1 MIEKKLSNTEVSREL
16 TFEEWKARDE
26 DVYFNEDENW
36 WEDKNDLELPG
47 VNITYSLSISDWEK
61 AKKYLKDCYWEN
73 VELYFQ
79 LFKEQLKTSWEEL
92 CDPVTVERQIE
103 LWTFTLYPEKFR
115 NRELPILLTIFSY
128 QTPDSGNSDSFNGRI
143 ARAYAEIQNEGR
155 DVLQGRREL
164 IENQHC
170 VAEATKRYL
179 DWLIGFQLYLAT
191 YKPTSETLLN
201 FIEQEAVSSEL
212 DVNEERK
219 GHEEKI
225 RKHLFDLEEV
235 FNRTGE
241 YEKTISWL
249 VSFFMREKIKIDK
262 PVFIAGRNKT
272 KLQSILG
279 DIHDECAS
287 GKFSDDYI
295 EFLVKTFEILHTEN
309 FNPTGRH
316 AKDIRKRLSG

>member
-1 MIEKKLSNTEVSREL
+1 MVEKKTSNTEL

-26 DVYFNEDENW
+26 YVRFNEYENW
-36 WEDKNDLELPG
+36 WEDKNDPELSG

-61 AKKYLKDCYWEN
+61 AKKYLEDCYWEN
-73 VELYFQ
+73 VEDYFK
-79 LFKEQLKTSWEEL
+79 LFKQQLKTSWEQL
-92 CDPVTVERQIE
+92 SDPVTVERQIE

-115 NRELPILLTIFSY
+115 NKELPILLTIFSH
-128 QTPDSGNSDSFNGRI
+128 QTPDSENPDSINGTI

-155 DVLQGRREL
+155 DVLQGRQEL

-170 VAEATKRYL
+170 VAEAAKRYL
-179 DWLIGFQLYLAT
+179 DWLIRFQLYLAT
-191 YKPTSETLLN
+191 HKPTSKTLLN
-201 FIEQEAVSSEL
+201 FIEEEAVSGEL

-225 RKHLFDLEEV
+225 RKHLSELEKV

-249 VSFFMREKIKIDK
+249 VSFFMRERIKIDK
-262 PVFIAGRNKT
+262 PVLIAGRNKI

-279 DIHDECAS
+279 DIYGECAS

-295 EFLVKTFEILHTEN
+295 EFLVKAFEILHTEN
-309 FNPTGRH
+309 FNPTGSH
-316 AKDIRKRLSG
+316 AKEIRKRLSG